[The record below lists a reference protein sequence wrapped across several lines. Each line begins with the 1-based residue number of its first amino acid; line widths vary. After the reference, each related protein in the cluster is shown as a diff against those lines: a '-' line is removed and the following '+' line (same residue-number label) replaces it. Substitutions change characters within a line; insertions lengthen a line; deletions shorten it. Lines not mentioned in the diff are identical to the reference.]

1 MGILK
6 QMYLSIFLGKRF
18 YRSMAAV
25 IFLFV
30 LSYLIPFL
38 FDIALLSLGL
48 LAFLL
53 FLDWLILYA
62 KRNPVSV
69 ERVLPEKMSNG
80 DGNKIY
86 WNVTNHYNFRASL
99 LLLDEFPES
108 WQIRDF
114 KINSRL
120 EPEESAKLQ
129 FTVYPKERGEY
140 FFGDVHVFIR
150 TPLQFIVRRKTFF
163 AQKAVKVFPSF
174 LLLRQFEFMAHVT
187 EPGNIGYK
195 QVRKTGHSLEFEQIR
210 EYVSG
215 DDIRSIN
222 WKATG
227 RTGGQLMINMYTDE
241 KSQPVYCIIDKGRT
255 MKMAFNGL
263 SLLDYAVNATLA
275 MSSVAITRQ
284 DRAGIISFGDKT
296 GHFLPANHRSTQ
308 MASIVQALY
317 NLNTRFLESDFAF
330 LHQLVKTNITQR
342 SLLILFTNF
351 ESMTALNRQLPYLR
365 SISRK
370 HLLLVVFFEN
380 TSIQKLASGQAL
392 NIERLYEKVI
402 AEKFVLEKKLIV
414 KELQRYGIAAL
425 LTEPEKLS
433 VDVVN
438 KYLQIKAR
446 REI

>member
-1 MGILK
+1 
-6 QMYLSIFLGKRF
+6 
-18 YRSMAAV
+18 MAAI
-25 IFLFV
+25 IFLFA

-38 FDIALLSLGL
+38 FDIALMALGL
-48 LAFLL
+48 LACLV
-53 FLDWLILYA
+53 FLDWLVLYT

-69 ERVLPEKMSNG
+69 TRILPEKMSNG
-80 DGNKIY
+80 DGNVIY
-86 WNVTNHYNFRASL
+86 WDITNHYNFRARL

-108 WQIRDF
+108 WQIRNF
-114 KINSRL
+114 KMSSLL
-120 EPEESAKLQ
+120 EADEKTKIQ
-129 FTVYPKERGEY
+129 YTVYPKERGEY
-140 FFGDVHVFIR
+140 FFGNVYVFIR
-150 TPLQFIVRRKTFF
+150 SPLQLIIRRKTFY
-163 AQKAVKVFPSF
+163 AEKSVKVFPSF
-174 LLLRQFEFMAHVT
+174 LLLRQFEFMAHIT

-227 RTGGQLMINMYTDE
+227 RTGGQLMINMYSDE
-241 KSQPVYCIIDKGRT
+241 KSQPIYCIIDKGRT
-255 MKMAFNGL
+255 MKMAFDGL

-296 GHFLPANHRSTQ
+296 GNFLPANHRSTQ
-308 MASIVQALY
+308 MASIVQTLY
-317 NLNTRFLESDFAF
+317 NLNTKFLESDFAF
-330 LHQLVKTNITQR
+330 LHKLIKTNITQR

-365 SISRK
+365 SISQK

-380 TSIQKLASGQAL
+380 TSIEKLASGQAL

-402 AEKFVLEKKLIV
+402 AEKFILEKKLII

-425 LTEPEKLS
+425 LTAPAKLS